1 MSVTKGLGLIAVAA
15 LLAGCA
21 TGPQVRSDYD
31 TSADFSRYRTFGFVS
46 PAGTDKN
53 GYSTLV
59 TERLKRATQGQMEM
73 RGYTYSAADPDLLV
87 NFNTRIEEK
96 TRVSPSPFPAYYGYR
111 GGFYGGWP
119 GYAWGDEVY
128 RYSEGTVNV
137 DLVDARK
144 KQLVWE
150 GVTSGQVD
158 DASQAMTAKNLDQS
172 VADIFT
178 RYPFRAGYGQSQLPN
193 GNR

>member
-15 LLAGCA
+15 LLGGCA

-96 TRVSPSPFPAYYGYR
+96 TRV
-111 GGFYGGWP
+111 
-119 GYAWGDEVY
+119 
-128 RYSEGTVNV
+128 
-137 DLVDARK
+137 
-144 KQLVWE
+144 
-150 GVTSGQVD
+150 
-158 DASQAMTAKNLDQS
+158 
-172 VADIFT
+172 
-178 RYPFRAGYGQSQLPN
+178 
-193 GNR
+193 